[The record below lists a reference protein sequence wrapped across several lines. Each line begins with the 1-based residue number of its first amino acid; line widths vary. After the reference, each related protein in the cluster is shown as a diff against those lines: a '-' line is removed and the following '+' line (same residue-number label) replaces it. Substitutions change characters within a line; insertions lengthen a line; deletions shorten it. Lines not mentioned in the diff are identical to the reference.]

1 MMRCT
6 VLTLLSAALV
16 FAPTIGRAAEIKA
29 APISGK
35 PTAAETPFVEKVTA
49 DLTARFPTPEM
60 ARKAGYV
67 RYTDEDNT
75 GAISYANQKWTS
87 IDAEHPSQL
96 WYDVNS
102 RLIGADFSVPV
113 TSTPPNLFSVTPSRW
128 QKFGAHV
135 HYGLATATGST
146 YGGAGEKVMTKGGAT
161 VAKPTKVA
169 LVKAGVAKKIS
180 DVRFVFPFPAIW
192 DLGIWLV
199 PNPSGAFAEKNPDVK
214 AVNPPKAMSM

>member
-1 MMRCT
+1 MMRRT

-16 FAPTIGRAAEIKA
+16 FAPTIGRAAEVKS

-35 PTAAETPFVEKVTA
+35 PTAAEAPFVEKVTA

-60 ARKAGYV
+60 ARKAGFV
-67 RYTDEDNT
+67 RYTDEDGT

-87 IDAEHPSQL
+87 VDAEHPSQL

-113 TSTPPNLFSVTPSRW
+113 TSTPPNLFGVTPSRW

-146 YGGAGEKVMTKGGAT
+146 YGGAGDKVMTKGGAT
-161 VAKPTKVA
+161 VAKPTKGA

-192 DLGIWLV
+192 DLSIWVV

-214 AVNPPKAMSM
+214 AVNPPKTMSM